1 MSLSSVYTTT
11 DISQYLLKNPDLKRG
26 SENMFL
32 SYFYFVCFGWLITGL
47 NFTNYKQWCS
57 SENQGFFK

>member
-32 SYFYFVCFGWLITGL
+32 SYFYFVCFG
-47 NFTNYKQWCS
+47 
-57 SENQGFFK
+57 